1 MSLYANLKNARTE
14 EDVKD
19 IYIKALGLK
28 NYSTSLATN
37 GAGAFSGS

>member
-1 MSLYANLKNARTE
+1 MNMSNLYNNLKLAKTE

-28 NYSTSLATN
+28 NYSKK
-37 GAGAFSGS
+37 